1 MSIYLLES
9 VCTSHLSGP
18 ICRDKVCVI
27 AAKSLCTSRTFI
39 AGYFKH
45 IFLNSSHSYIFGI
58 SFKMSPQPNKMRSST
73 WDIIIIRPGLFTN
86 CKKFP
91 ENRSWK
97 VTTIWVVPAENFQD
111 QRNRLKCAPVFYFRT
126 EYSKLKFVFHL
137 LEAIF
142 DTSFR
147 PKQNAIPVRKWCGY
161 AHAWGIGQASR
172 ACKCCWRRTRY
183 KAYPDQP
190 KKSRKTI

>member
-58 SFKMSPQPNKMRSST
+58 SFKISPQPNKMRSST
-73 WDIIIIRPGLFTN
+73 WEIIIIRPGLFTN

-111 QRNRLKCAPVFYFRT
+111 QRNRLKCAPVFFIPDGIFQT
-126 EYSKLKFVFHL
+126 EIRVPFLRSHLWYKFQ
-137 LEAIF
+137 
-142 DTSFR
+142 T
-147 PKQNAIPVRKWCGY
+147 
-161 AHAWGIGQASR
+161 
-172 ACKCCWRRTRY
+172 
-183 KAYPDQP
+183 
-190 KKSRKTI
+190 